1 MMIAGNYNIGELSKA
16 LYQAM
21 AGVSTNIFTSRPET
35 VPTAM
40 MDFAVVSFPTRIY
53 NRLGIGSTSCRV
65 SLYARNKVIN
75 SIVYEDITKLQSM
88 QDLVYTRLPVTHA
101 KCLIGQPVPVWG
113 GNDKLGFHCLH
124 IQLDVTII

>member
-1 MMIAGNYNIGELSKA
+1 MIAGNYNIGELSKV

-40 MDFAVVSFPTRIY
+40 MDFVVVSFPTRIY
-53 NRLGIGSTSCRV
+53 DRLGIGNTTCRV
-65 SLYARNKVIN
+65 SVYARNKVIN
-75 SIVYEDITKLQSM
+75 NITYEDITKLQTL
-88 QDLVYTRLPVTHA
+88 QNAVYARLPITNTI
-101 KCLIGQPVPVWG
+101 CLIDNPVPVWG

-124 IQLDVTII
+124 IQLDVTIK

>member
-1 MMIAGNYNIGELSKA
+1 MIAGNYNIGELSKI
-16 LYQAM
+16 LFQAM

-40 MDFAVVSFPTRIY
+40 ADFAVVSFPTRIY
-53 NRLGIGSTSCRV
+53 NRLGIGDTSCRV
-65 SLYARNKVIN
+65 SLYARNKVVN
-75 SIVYEDITKLQSM
+75 NIVYEDITKLQSM
-88 QDLVYTRLPVTHA
+88 QDLVYARLPITHT
-101 KCLIGQPVPVWG
+101 KCLIGNPIPVWG

>member
-1 MMIAGNYNIGELSKA
+1 MIAGNYNIGELSKV

-40 MDFAVVSFPTRIY
+40 MDFVVVSFPTRIY
-53 NRLGIGSTSCRV
+53 DRLGIGNTTCRV
-65 SLYARNKVIN
+65 SVYARNKVIN
-75 SIVYEDITKLQSM
+75 NITYEDITKLQTL
-88 QDLVYTRLPVTHA
+88 QNAVYTRLPITNTI
-101 KCLIGQPVPVWG
+101 CLIDNPVPVWG

-124 IQLDVTII
+124 IQLDVTIK